1 MVNAGVPLV
10 PGRAGMPEPVPG
22 VKDFHIGRQGD
33 IWETVFVQEG
43 LGGNAMR
50 WRFHTAA
57 GCRLRLKET
66 SLDTGPTSGDRQD
79 YPGGPVRGT
88 RSSSFNSL
96 LTRQQHQGEGLVL
109 PIHSLVQSLN
119 VHTMASH
126 STHIPL
132 SSRVSVRPSAHPSCF
147 RSILSS
153 SGRIRQR
160 GRRRASWSDPSRPRP
175 ASRPPKWTSV
185 SCLK

>member
-1 MVNAGVPLV
+1 MCRWSMLESMLESLLFQVVLECLNQS
-10 PGRAGMPEPVPG
+10 PGSKIFTSDDKVI
-22 VKDFHIGRQGD
+22 FGRLYLHKR
-33 IWETVFVQEG
+33 V

-88 RSSSFNSL
+88 RSSSFNSH
-96 LTRQQHQGEGLVL
+96 LTRQQHQGKGLVL

-132 SSRVSVRPSAHPSCF
+132 SPRVSVRPVSGPFCPRRAAPVSAGDGAP
-147 RSILSS
+147 R
-153 SGRIRQR
+153 GRIPAGR
-160 GRRRASWSDPSRPRP
+160 GRPPVPPSGHQCP
-175 ASRPPKWTSV
+175 A
-185 SCLK
+185 